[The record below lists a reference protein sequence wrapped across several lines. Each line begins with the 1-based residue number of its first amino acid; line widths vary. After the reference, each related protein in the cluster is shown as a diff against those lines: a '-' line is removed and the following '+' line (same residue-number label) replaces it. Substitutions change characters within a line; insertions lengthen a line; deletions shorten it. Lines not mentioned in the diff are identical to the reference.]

1 MRRGFVS
8 AGGRTAAHRGAGE
21 GMVTSHSGLDVPSRR
36 ANTAGR
42 REGHLACRRARGPPE
57 GAGGPDRW
65 GADAGV
71 GLNPGAWFA
80 WGLMRPLPSTLFTR
94 TPELE
99 GG

>member
-8 AGGRTAAHRGAGE
+8 AGGRGAPRAGGWSPRTAASMSLPGERTRPDAGKDTWLAGVRG
-21 GMVTSHSGLDVPSRR
+21 DRR
-36 ANTAGR
+36 RGWGGR
-42 REGHLACRRARGPPE
+42 
-57 GAGGPDRW
+57 PDRW

-71 GLNPGAWFA
+71 GLNPGAWFG